1 MHFLPEG
8 LLRETNFYS
17 PNSSPST
24 FAYLCKMSGTVRQQ
38 KYCRL
43 IQKEISDIF
52 QRDRKGILNNEM
64 ITIAEVK
71 MSPDLSVAKIYISMM
86 LAKSKEATL
95 DRLNTRK
102 SEIRKELGSKIGK
115 QVRII
120 PELIFLIDEVEENAF
135 KIDSLI
141 NSLNIPP
148 AEDENKE
155 S

>member
-1 MHFLPEG
+1 MGIG
-8 LLRETNFYS
+8 LHQANFYS
-17 PNSSPST
+17 TRSSPCT
-24 FAYLCKMSGTVRQQ
+24 FAYLCSMSGTVRQQ
-38 KYCRL
+38 KYCKL

-52 QRDRKGILNNEM
+52 QRDRRGILNNE
-64 ITIAEVK
+64 IISIAEVK

-86 LAKSKEATL
+86 LAKDKEATL

-102 SEIRKELGSKIGK
+102 SEIRKELGGKIGK

-120 PELIFLIDEVEENAF
+120 PELIFFIDEVEENAF

-148 AEDENKE
+148 ADEENKE